1 MNYSNPFTSKLARV
15 GIAGTLALILATS
28 PLVTMGVVVAEAV
41 PPVSTNIPNTD
52 SLKQSPIQYEIQA
65 RLNEKD
71 MTIQG
76 SEKVTYRNTSK
87 DTLQQLVLHT
97 YADANLSK
105 STQASMFQQNN
116 EQISEDHPEKTAEDF
131 LGGIDIQAVTADSQ
145 SLDFHKENQALTVQ
159 LKKSVQPGE

>member
-1 MNYSNPFTSKLARV
+1 MNYSSLVTLKLARV

-28 PLVTMGVVVAEAV
+28 PLATIGVAAAEAV
-41 PPVSTNIPNTD
+41 PTPVSTNIPNTQKD
-52 SLKQSPIQYEIQA
+52 SLKQSPIQYQIQA

-145 SLDFHKENQALTVQ
+145 SLDFHK
-159 LKKSVQPGE
+159 KIKR